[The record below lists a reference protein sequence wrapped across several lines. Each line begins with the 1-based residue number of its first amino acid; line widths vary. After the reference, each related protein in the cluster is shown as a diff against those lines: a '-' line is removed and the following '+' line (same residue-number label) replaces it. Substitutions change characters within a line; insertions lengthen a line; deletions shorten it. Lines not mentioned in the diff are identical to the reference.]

1 MNRINSI
8 RSLTLAIALAAF
20 GGSFG
25 CAGQAT
31 DEGSVQG
38 TEPSRRAHMVNA
50 NGGSNDDGSLLGDG
64 VNVEHTLDTSHSPL
78 HPQAGANLG
87 PRPEP
92 WMHDNGDT
100 GGPRP
105 EPWHRTNPDDAPPDE
120 ATPVTGSSSSSGG
133 GGSGGTSSGGNPGN
147 PSNK

>member
-92 WMHDNGDT
+92 W
-100 GGPRP
+100 
-105 EPWHRTNPDDAPPDE
+105 HRTNPDDAPPDE
-120 ATPVTGSSSSSGG
+120 ATPVTGTGSSSSSGGGGG